1 MTRRILITGGA
12 GFLGSHLCDRLLSDG
27 HEVIC
32 LDNFGS
38 GQLNNIK
45 DFKEHPKFT
54 IIDRDVRISGSLPS
68 VDRIYHLASRAS
80 PDDFTEFPVKIALAN
95 TQGTRRLLD
104 HARACNARMVFASTS
119 EVYGDPKVHPQPETY
134 TGNVN
139 IRGIRGC
146 YDESKRFGETLTV
159 AYQRKYDINARTVRI
174 FNTYGPRMRPNDGR
188 VVPTF
193 VTQALRSDDLTIY
206 GDGEQTRSF
215 CYVDDL
221 IEGLISVMRV
231 NDPEYD
237 VYNIGKENE
246 RTIKELAKEVL
257 DLTDTESGIVHEP
270 LPEGDPSQ
278 RKPDITRAKT
288 ELNWEPK
295 IPLREGLQQTIEY
308 FQNTLRGS
316 GESLEGSGLNRQ
328 N

>member
-1 MTRRILITGGA
+1 MTNRILVSGGA
-12 GFLGSHLCDRLLSDG
+12 GFLGSHLCERLLNED

-32 LDNFGS
+32 FDNFGS
-38 GQLNNIK
+38 GQLDNISGYK
-45 DFKEHPKFT
+45 DHPKFT
-54 IIDRDVRISGSLPS
+54 INDRDIRLSGSLPP

-80 PDDFTEFPVKIALAN
+80 PADFTDFPVDIALTN

-104 HARACNARMVFASTS
+104 HARACDARMVFASTS
-119 EVYGDPKVHPQPETY
+119 EVYGNPKVHPQPETY
-134 TGNVN
+134 TGNVD

-159 AYQRKYDINARTVRI
+159 AYQRNYDMDVRTIRI

-193 VTQALRSDDLTIY
+193 VTQALRGEDLTIY

-221 IEGLISVMRV
+221 IEGLVSVMRAE
-231 NDPEYD
+231 DPEYD

-246 RTIKELAKEVL
+246 LTINELAEEVL
-257 DLTDTESGIVHEP
+257 QLTDTDSNIIYKP
-270 LPEGDPSQ
+270 LPEDDPNQ
-278 RKPDITRAKT
+278 RRPDVTRAKA
-288 ELNWEPK
+288 ELNWNPRV
-295 IPLREGLQQTIEY
+295 PLHDGLKQTIDY
-308 FQNTLRGS
+308 YKISHQIGD
-316 GESLEGSGLNRQ
+316 
-328 N
+328 

>member
-1 MTRRILITGGA
+1 MTHRVLITGGA
-12 GFLGSHLCDRLLSDG
+12 GFLGSHLCERLLSEG

-38 GQLNNIK
+38 GQRDNITEFE
-45 DFKEHPKFT
+45 DHPAFT
-54 IIDRDVRISGSLPS
+54 VADRDVRIPGSLPS

-80 PDDFTEFPVKIALAN
+80 PADFTDFPVNIALAN

-104 HARACNARMVFASTS
+104 HARACDARMVFASTS
-119 EVYGDPKVHPQPETY
+119 EVYGDPEVHPQPETY

-139 IRGIRGC
+139 IRGVRGC

-159 AYQRKYDINARTVRI
+159 AYQRKYDVDARTVRI
-174 FNTYGPRMRPNDGR
+174 FNTYGPRMRPDDGR

-193 VTQALRSDDLTIY
+193 VTQALRGEDLTIY

-221 IEGLISVMRV
+221 IEGLVSLMRV
-231 NDPEYD
+231 DNPEHD

-246 RTIKELAKEVL
+246 RTIKELAHEVL
-257 DLTDTESGIVHEP
+257 DLTDTESDIVYEP
-270 LPEGDPSQ
+270 LPEDDPSQ
-278 RKPDITRAKT
+278 RRPDITRAKT

-295 IPLREGLQQTIEY
+295 VGLQEGLGETISY
-308 FQNTLRGS
+308 FN
-316 GESLEGSGLNRQ
+316 EIDLE
-328 N
+328 

>member
-1 MTRRILITGGA
+1 MSHRVLVTGGA
-12 GFLGSHLCDRLLSDG
+12 GFLGSHLCEQLLADG

-38 GQLNNIK
+38 GQRQNIETFG
-45 DFKEHPKFT
+45 DNSSFT
-54 IIDRDVRISGSLPS
+54 LVDRDVRMPGSLPA

-80 PDDFTEFPVKIALAN
+80 PTDFTDFPVNIALAN

-104 HARACNARMVFASTS
+104 HARACDARMVFASTS
-119 EVYGDPKVHPQPETY
+119 EVYGDPEVHPQPETY

-139 IRGIRGC
+139 IRGVRGC

-159 AYQRKYDINARTVRI
+159 AYQRKYNVDARTVRI
-174 FNTYGPRMRPNDGR
+174 FNTYGPRMRPEDGR

-193 VTQALRSDDLTIY
+193 IAQALRGDDLTIY

-221 IEGLISVMRV
+221 IKGIVSIMRADSP
-231 NDPEYD
+231 NHD
-237 VYNIGKENE
+237 VYNMGKENE
-246 RTIKELAKEVL
+246 RTIKELAHEIL
-257 DLTDTESGIVHEP
+257 NLIDSESEIIHEP
-270 LPEGDPSQ
+270 LPEDDPSQ
-278 RKPDITRAKT
+278 RRPDITRAKT

-295 IPLREGLQQTIEY
+295 ISLRDGLDETISY
-308 FQNTLRGS
+308 F
-316 GESLEGSGLNRQ
+316 ESVV
-328 N
+328 